1 MGRKLHKPV
10 FPWDGDS
17 SPRLPCLAVLI
28 QEAVWDSKGIET
40 AFNRSWYA
48 VRDMWR
54 RGLHAEG
61 HCHSSPVFL
70 QVTQL
75 TFLQSTQ
82 LQSIR
87 AVGMS
92 NRPLPTF
99 CQSGIWA
106 IRNSEGK
113 IKGEVDGGGF
123 WSKGGN
129 KREEAIELVGREP

>member
-1 MGRKLHKPV
+1 MVCR
-10 FPWDGDS
+10 
-17 SPRLPCLAVLI
+17 
-28 QEAVWDSKGIET
+28 
-40 AFNRSWYA
+40 
-48 VRDMWR
+48 
-54 RGLHAEG
+54 EG
-61 HCHSSPVFL
+61 HVEKRSSCRGTLSLFSCL
-70 QVTQL
+70 SSSDSADS
-75 TFLQSTQ
+75 FLQSTQ

-123 WSKGGN
+123 WNKGGN